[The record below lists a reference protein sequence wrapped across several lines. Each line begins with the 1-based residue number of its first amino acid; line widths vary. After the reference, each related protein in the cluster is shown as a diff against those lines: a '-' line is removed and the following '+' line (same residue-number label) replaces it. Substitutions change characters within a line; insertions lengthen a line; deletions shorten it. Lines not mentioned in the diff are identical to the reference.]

1 MSPVLTFN
9 SKAVIDFYDL
19 AKIKE
24 HRYHSYDLCFNAFKF
39 FLKKDECSNV
49 DYDYMALHLGMYL
62 ASWGMYRGSSR
73 LLTDKSYQVHI
84 GAVKILLKKE
94 YHILHQILPDN
105 FDSINIDLLISLFNE
120 LEKYYKSKGV
130 SPTETLITKIMLGT
144 YACSV
149 ALDTRVKGNLGK
161 LKITQKFGEKH
172 LEDIKNYYLINKMI
186 IDATVSSVGNK
197 DYGIIKCLD
206 MAFFG

>member
-1 MSPVLTFN
+1 MSTVLTFD
-9 SKAVIDFYDL
+9 SKAVFDFYDL

-24 HRYHSYDLCFNAFKF
+24 HRYHSYDLCFNAFKI
-39 FLKKDECSNV
+39 FLKKDECSNA

-62 ASWGMYRGSSR
+62 ASWGMYRGSSK

-84 GAVKILLKKE
+84 GAVKILLQKE
-94 YHILHQILPDN
+94 YHSLHQISPAS
-105 FDSINIDLLISLFNE
+105 FDSTNINLLISLFNE
-120 LEKYYKSKGV
+120 LKKYYKSKGV
-130 SPTETLITKIMLGT
+130 SPTDTLITKIMLGT

-149 ALDTRVKGNLGK
+149 ALDSRVKGNLGK

-172 LEDIKNYYLINKMI
+172 LEDIKNYYLINKKI

-206 MAFFG
+206 MAFFD